1 MKLLTI
7 MMPCYNVE
15 AYLNKGLST
24 LASKKFE
31 DALEV
36 LIIDDGSTDRTAE
49 IASKYVQEYP
59 KIFRLVQKEN
69 GGHGS
74 AINEGIR
81 QAKGKYFRILDGD
94 DWVLTEQLGEL
105 LERLLKIHADLV
117 VDKRCEVHMVTGE
130 KNHIPLPVHEL
141 EGQTLLQNV
150 AYPFEHLCSM
160 EAVSRYFMIHNFS
173 VKTELLRAHKVTVLE
188 GVFYE
193 DSEYVLKATSICKTI
208 TFVDLEIYQYM
219 IGNVN
224 QSVSTENF
232 VKRFEHFHKVT
243 CEMLAYEKENK
254 RKISSQQVQ
263 QYMTRRCR
271 TVVLTEYYIA
281 LIYDTDRKRGRQR
294 GKMLYRLLQKEYPD
308 MAKMTAMRYRL
319 DCMMHFLG
327 VNYHALQLMRHA
339 LIGGKR

>member
-1 MKLLTI
+1 
-7 MMPCYNVE
+7 MMPCYNVQ
-15 AYLNKGLST
+15 AYLEKGLST

-36 LIIDDGSTDRTAE
+36 LIIDDGSTDATAE
-49 IASKYVQEYP
+49 IADKYVQKYP
-59 KIFRLVQKEN
+59 KIFRLIQKEN

-94 DWVLTEQLGEL
+94 DWVLTEPLGEL
-105 LERLLKIHADLV
+105 LDRLMKIHADLV
-117 VDKRCEVHMVTGE
+117 VDKRCEVHMVTGD
-130 KNHIPLPVHEL
+130 KNHIPLPIHEI
-141 EGQTLLQNV
+141 EGKALLQNV
-150 AYPFEHLCSM
+150 AYPFEQVCSI

-173 VKTELLRAHKVTVLE
+173 VKTELLRANQVQVLE
-188 GVFYE
+188 KVFYE

-219 IGNVN
+219 IGNSN

-243 CEMLAYEKENK
+243 CEMLEYEKQTNK
-254 RKISSQQVQ
+254 RIPSSEIRE
-263 QYMTRRCR
+263 YIKRRCT

-281 LIYDTDRKRGRQR
+281 LIYDTDRKRGKQR
-294 GKMLYRLLQKEYPD
+294 GKMLRCLLQTSYPE
-308 MAKMTAMRYRL
+308 MAKRTAMRYRL
-319 DCMMHFLG
+319 DCVMHFFG
-327 VNYHALQLMRHA
+327 VNYHALQLMKHA
-339 LIGGKR
+339 LIGGRR